1 MTASIQYSKTI
12 PVRED
17 VDVFVAG
24 GGPAGIA
31 AALVAARQGKKVFI
45 LRETYDN
52 RTFLWPRKFKDPVVV
67 NLSRNSGSIVRRS
80 LQIGRTFGRKA
91 SSDIQPSLF

>member
-1 MTASIQYSKTI
+1 MESRDGGGGVKQAQYS
-12 PVRED
+12 E
-17 VDVFVAG
+17 
-24 GGPAGIA
+24 
-31 AALVAARQGKKVFI
+31 RQGKKVFI

-80 LQIGRTFGRKA
+80 LQIGRTFGKKA
-91 SSDIQPSLF
+91 SSDMQPSLF